1 VRLGNPNRKGT
12 PVLSDCCP
20 SPFGYINERRFII
33 YGKHDRE
40 IHLLPLTPD
49 DLRKLADLIE
59 KHAIMPASDKAA

>member
-1 VRLGNPNRKGT
+1 MRLGNPNRKGT

-20 SPFGYINERRFII
+20 SPFGYVNERRLII

-49 DLRKLADLIE
+49 ELRKLADLIE
-59 KHAIMPASDKAA
+59 TCGKVAANDAVA